1 MYFLN
6 FTLHFNRDRGLD
18 QGRLSLN
25 HLTEGTLDIW
35 LATSSIST
43 KQGRESFHVTGGLL
57 PPQYRVPN
65 LKNWEVDLNPIFMP
79 HTRGVEGNFYRLL
92 PHQVRTDRGGV
103 RSDFGI
109 HKDANT
115 PGSMGCI
122 VMSSDRFREFEA
134 KMQGLKIAGIDRL
147 PLFVQYS

>member
-1 MYFLN
+1 MYFLL
-6 FTLHFNRDRGLD
+6 FTLHFDRDRGLD

-25 HLTEGTLDIW
+25 SLTAGCLAIW

-43 KQGRESFHVTGGLL
+43 KQGRESFHQHGGLL
-57 PPQYRVPN
+57 PPQYRVPG
-65 LKNWEVDLNPIFMP
+65 LKNWSVDLKPIPMP
-79 HTRGVEGNFYRLL
+79 QTKGVEGNFYRLL
-92 PHQVRTDRGGV
+92 PFEVTTDRGGV

-122 VMSSDRFREFEA
+122 VMSAKRFAEFEVKA
-134 KMQGLKIAGIDRL
+134 RGLRIAGVRKL

>member
-1 MYFLN
+1 MYFLL
-6 FTLHFNRDRGLD
+6 FTLHFDRDRGLD

-25 HLTEGTLDIW
+25 HLDNGTLDIW
-35 LATSSIST
+35 IATSSIST
-43 KQGRESFHVTGGLL
+43 KQDRESFRERGGLL

-65 LKNWEVDLNPIFMP
+65 LKKWEVDLNSIPMP
-79 HTRGVEGNFYRLL
+79 QVKGVEGNFYRLL
-92 PHQVRTDRGGV
+92 PFKVVTDRGGV

-109 HKDANT
+109 HKDANS

-122 VMSSDRFREFEA
+122 VMGGRRFAEFEA
-134 KMQGLKIAGIDRL
+134 KMQGLKIAGVNRL

>member
-1 MYFLN
+1 MYFLL
-6 FTLHFNRDRGLD
+6 FTLHFDRDRGLD

-25 HLTEGTLDIW
+25 HLDDGTFDIW

-43 KQGRESFHVTGGLL
+43 KQGKESFHYRGGLL
-57 PPQYRVPN
+57 PPQYRVPK
-65 LKNWEVDLNPIFMP
+65 LKNWSVDLNPIPMP

-92 PHQVRTDRGGV
+92 PFEVRTDRGGV

-122 VMSSDRFREFEA
+122 VMSDRRFAEFEA
-134 KMQGLKIAGIDRL
+134 KMQGLRIAGVNRL